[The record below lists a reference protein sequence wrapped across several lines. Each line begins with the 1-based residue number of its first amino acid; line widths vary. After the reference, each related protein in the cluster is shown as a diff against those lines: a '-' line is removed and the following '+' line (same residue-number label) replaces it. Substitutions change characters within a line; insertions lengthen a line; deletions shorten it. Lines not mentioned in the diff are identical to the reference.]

1 MEIKFE
7 SNDDLPLSK
16 TFNIPDMIIVVTSV
30 LEKKKGN
37 IILKFFY
44 MNAVMREVIRMLEHE
59 KIDASEG
66 IDTNETSTSK

>member
-30 LEKKKGN
+30 LEKKKG
-37 IILKFFY
+37 KY
-44 MNAVMREVIRMLEHE
+44 YP
-59 KIDASEG
+59 KIFL
-66 IDTNETSTSK
+66 NECK